1 MPNDSE
7 HRTDG
12 PPALLRLPIVYALA
26 LALRDA
32 GMSETDIAA
41 RLGQPVQAMPALL
54 RLAEAKEAAL
64 RRNP

>member
-12 PPALLRLPIVYALA
+12 SPALLRLPVVYALA

-32 GMSETDIAA
+32 GMSEAAIAA
-41 RLGQPVQAMPALL
+41 RLGQSVQAMPALL
-54 RLAEAKEAAL
+54 RIAEAKEAAL
-64 RRNP
+64 RQNP

>member
-7 HRTDG
+7 NRTDG

-32 GMSETDIAA
+32 GMSEADIAA
-41 RLGQPVQAMPALL
+41 RLGQPVHAMPALL
-54 RLAEAKEAAL
+54 RIAEAKQNAL